1 MQAAGN
7 LPHEG
12 DGHSRRP
19 AAISRR
25 WRPRRGLRRRHE
37 QGYTHRQGHANLDC
51 NWYRLLLVVR
61 AAAAAV
67 FRAACA
73 HAVVGFRQIL
83 QYRTRGGAAQRG
95 CLRYYQHKS
104 VKKQKQKMSRTS
116 GGLQNGCFGRGAV
129 RPRWQSGC
137 TDTRGVCGGTIY
149 KAFFGSRAVR

>member
-95 CLRYYQHKS
+95 CLRYYQHTG

-116 GGLQNGCFGRGAV
+116 GGLQRVVLAAVLCHRAGKAGALTH
-129 RPRWQSGC
+129 G
-137 TDTRGVCGGTIY
+137 GGGGTIY